1 MIEMGAVYF
10 TREITDSLIQITYEL
25 KRMNDLKEKELQTEY
40 GGKVLKEE

>member
-1 MIEMGAVYF
+1 MIKMGAVYF

-25 KRMNDLKEKELQTEY
+25 KRMNDLKEKELQEY